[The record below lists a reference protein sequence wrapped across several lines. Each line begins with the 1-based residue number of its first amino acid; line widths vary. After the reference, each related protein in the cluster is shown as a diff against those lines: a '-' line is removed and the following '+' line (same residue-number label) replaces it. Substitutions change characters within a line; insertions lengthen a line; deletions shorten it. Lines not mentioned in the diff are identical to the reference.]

1 MPQEQQQRFGVQ
13 MDPHARAGGQMGGGQ
28 MGGGQ
33 MGGGQMGGGQMGG
46 GQMGGAQPGGMRPV
60 SPMPT
65 DPGPPRPIRSSEG
78 GGTWIAPGDRV
89 NPNRPEEACP
99 LCGRN
104 DFATVT
110 DLEIHCAQCTGS

>member
-1 MPQEQQQRFGVQ
+1 MPVEQQPRFGVQ
-13 MDPHARAGGQMGGGQ
+13 MDPHARPGGQV
-28 MGGGQ
+28 
-33 MGGGQMGGGQMGG
+33 
-46 GQMGGAQPGGMRPV
+46 GGAQPGGMRPV

-89 NPNRPEEACP
+89 NQNRPEEACP

-110 DLEIHCAQCTGS
+110 DLEIHCAQCTGP